1 MVTAPKHTPR
11 EKNDCVTA
19 AYQTA
24 GSRILCHVGLKRK
37 MIPFIAPSKVIALTK
52 RLIMITYGKR
62 ARK

>member
-11 EKNDCVTA
+11 EKKDCVTA

-37 MIPFIAPSKVIALTK
+37 MIPSTAPSNVTALTR
-52 RLIMITYGKR
+52 RLIMMTYGKR